1 MQQARLKIV
10 TVNRI
15 IIMKTE
21 ISPELFSSMVSIIK
35 TLQDVTLLEL
45 KGLVYAKLILVI
57 WTIKYTT
64 LMYVY
69 ILDKRSSIFLFSQLA
84 VFIKEQ
90 LVINNDTMNVF
101 NLIAVLYNF
110 YITSY
115 LKYRVIRI
123 FNMIEIIFMKI

>member
-1 MQQARLKIV
+1 MTKHKEHKCRFAVVFVINVLESLVI
-10 TVNRI
+10 N
-15 IIMKTE
+15 
-21 ISPELFSSMVSIIK
+21 
-35 TLQDVTLLEL
+35 LLEL
-45 KGLVYAKLILVI
+45 KALVYAKLILVI

-69 ILDKRSSIFLFSQLA
+69 ILDKRSSIYLFSQLA

-110 YITSY
+110 YITFY